1 MTQPTGGRPGE
12 AGGCGAEGG
21 LEVYEG
27 MVEKRISV
35 KAVVLAGVHAWG
47 DCVLERAVTRPL
59 LPVAQRPIIAHGLSW
74 LRAAGVPAAT
84 ICGNSESAMLR
95 RSLGDGA
102 RFGVALDYYEDLM
115 PRGPAGCARDAAVT
129 SSADTFV
136 VFDATIVPDFDLV
149 ELLNA
154 HVASGAAVTLV
165 ASPAEALGQAPR
177 PVGLY
182 VFSRAA
188 LELVRPTGYQDIKEV
203 LLPEL
208 HRKGSQ
214 VATYMIA
221 PAAVKRVS
229 HAASYLKV
237 NMWAVQRQV
246 ERGGEHADAVRRE
259 EALVAHSARVD
270 PTARLVGPVL
280 IGPGAVIEAGALI
293 VGPTSIGAGC
303 VIGADAVV
311 SRSAVWDGARVAAGA
326 IVDQSVLTHGASV
339 EPELVARE
347 TVCFPP
353 RRAESRVLG
362 RLASY
367 CRAAYHKLDA
377 GKDTTGRHGKLAP
390 SRR

>member
-1 MTQPTGGRPGE
+1 MN
-12 AGGCGAEGG
+12 EGT
-21 LEVYEG
+21 
-27 MVEKRISV
+27 VEKRLDV
-35 KAVVLAGVHAWG
+35 QAVVLAGVHAWG
-47 DCVLERAVTRPL
+47 DCVLEQAVTRPL

-84 ICGNSESAMLR
+84 ICGNSESAVLR
-95 RSLGDGA
+95 HALGDGGA
-102 RFGVALDYYEDLM
+102 LGVALDYYEDLM

-149 ELLNA
+149 ELLDA
-154 HVASGAAVTLV
+154 HAARGAAVTLV
-165 ASPAEALGQAPR
+165 ATPAETAGQAPH

-208 HRKGSQ
+208 HRQGAQ
-214 VATYMIA
+214 VATYMVA

-237 NMWAVQRQV
+237 NLWAVQRLV
-246 ERGGEHADAVRRE
+246 ERGGEHADAVWRD

-270 PTARLVGPVL
+270 PSARLVGPVL
-280 IGPGAVIEAGALI
+280 VGPDAVIEAGALI

-303 VIGADAVV
+303 VIEADAVV
-311 SRSAVWDGARVAAGA
+311 SRSAVWDGARVSVGA
-326 IVDQSVLTHGASV
+326 VVDQAVLTHGATV
-339 EPELVARE
+339 EPELVVRE
-347 TVCFPP
+347 TVCLPP
-353 RRAESRVLG
+353 RRAERRVLG

-377 GKDTTGRHGKLAP
+377 GKNPTGRRGALAP
-390 SRR
+390 TRR